1 MELNDYINAN
11 LVHSV
16 HTSERRSRRGCPLK
30 THWIYDKG
38 YYPLVTAKPL
48 EFGIAMHKA
57 LEKYYDPL
65 TWFDLETK
73 RALALGAFSES
84 IDQQYKNYC
93 RLNSPSPEM
102 KAEYDERRELG
113 LSMLRYYIDVE
124 SPIHDQGF
132 TPVKVEIGFEVP
144 IFGPD
149 GEVIWCKCDRCWK
162 RFWLSEA
169 GALFISEA
177 VERLR
182 DEGAS
187 CFCVDPEN
195 EHPWE
200 SWREHWQG
208 LPVTYG
214 GRIDC
219 LAKDRLGRLWIVDW
233 KTAAKLSTG
242 EPGADDDYMW
252 LDDQIASYCWAL
264 FSIGIDVAGFV
275 YAEIKKAVP
284 EEPEPNKYLRLGR
297 RYSVSKQINT
307 TYDLYMKTVKEND
320 PQAYELGLYDDFLEF
335 LKGPKGPKFV
345 LRHQITLAR
354 EEFDVI
360 GQDIYNE
367 ALDIIDPNKRIYA
380 TPGRFTCGYCAFND
394 PCKSRRRGQDYQY
407 TLDTLYEQR
416 ERHYYEVPNTDDRH
430 N

>member
-30 THWIYDKG
+30 THWIYEKG
-38 YYPLVTAKPL
+38 YYPLTTARPL
-48 EFGIAMHKA
+48 EFGIAFHKA
-57 LEKYYDPL
+57 MEKFYDPM

-73 RALALGAFSES
+73 RALALGAFSQT
-84 IDQQYKNYC
+84 IDSQYKNYC
-93 RLNSPSPEM
+93 RLNGGGSPEM
-102 KAEYDERRELG
+102 KAEYEDRRDLG
-113 LSMLRYYIDVE
+113 LKMLKYYIDVE

-144 IFGPD
+144 IFGPNK
-149 GEVIWCKCDRCWK
+149 EVIWCKCDRCWK
-162 RFWLSEA
+162 RWMSHASGQVWWTEYHEKCDSSE
-169 GALFISEA
+169 FEQCRST
-177 VERLR
+177 
-182 DEGAS
+182 
-187 CFCVDPEN
+187 
-195 EHPWE
+195 WK
-200 SWREHWQG
+200 G

-264 FSIGIDVAGFV
+264 YSIGIDVAGFV

-284 EEPEPNKYLRLGR
+284 EEPEPNKFIRLGR

-307 TYDLYMKTVKEND
+307 TYDLYLKTVKEND
-320 PQAYELGLYDDFLEF
+320 PGAYGMGLYDDFLEF
-335 LKGPKGPKFV
+335 LKGPGGPKFV

-354 EEFDVI
+354 EEYYII
-360 GQDIYNE
+360 GQDIYSE
-367 ALDIIDPNKRIYA
+367 ALDIVSPDKRIYA

-407 TLDTLYEQR
+407 TLDTLYEKR
-416 ERHYYEVPNTDDRH
+416 ERHYYEEPNTDNRH

>member
-1 MELNDYINAN
+1 MELNEYIDAN

-38 YYPLVTAKPL
+38 YYPLVTARPL
-48 EFGIAMHKA
+48 EFGVAFHKA

-65 TWFDLETK
+65 TWFDPQTK
-73 RALALGAFSES
+73 RALALGAFSQT
-84 IDQQYKNYC
+84 IDEQYKNYC

-113 LSMLRYYIDVE
+113 LAMLKYYIDVE

-144 IFGPD
+144 IKGPN
-149 GEVIWCKCDRCWK
+149 GETIWCKCDRCKKKWI
-162 RFWLSEA
+162 RYT
-169 GALFISEA
+169 
-177 VERLR
+177 
-182 DEGAS
+182 EGHS
-187 CFCVDPEN
+187 TQ
-195 EHPWE
+195 
-200 SWREHWQG
+200 WQG

-219 LAKDRLGRLWIVDW
+219 LAKDRLGRYWIVDW

-264 FSIGIDVAGFV
+264 WLIGIDVAGFV

-297 RYSVSKQINT
+297 RYSVSKSINT
-307 TYDLYMKTVKEND
+307 TYDLYLKTVQEND
-320 PQAYELGLYDDFLEF
+320 PGALEQGLYDDFLEF
-335 LKGPKGPKFV
+335 LKGPSGPKYV
-345 LRHQITLAR
+345 LRHQITLHPD
-354 EEFDVI
+354 EFITI
-360 GQDIYNE
+360 GEDIYNE
-367 ALDIIDPNKRIYA
+367 ALDIVNPNKRIYA
-380 TPGRFTCGYCAFND
+380 TPGRFTCGYCAFNS

-407 TLDTLYEQR
+407 ELDTLYEKR
-416 ERHYYEVPNTDDRH
+416 ERHYYEQPNTDNRH